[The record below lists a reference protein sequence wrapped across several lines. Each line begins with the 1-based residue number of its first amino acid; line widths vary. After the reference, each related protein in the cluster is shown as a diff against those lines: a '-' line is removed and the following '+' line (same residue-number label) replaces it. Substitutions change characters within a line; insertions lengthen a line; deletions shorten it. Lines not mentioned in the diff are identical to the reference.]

1 MGLEPAFARN
11 TVAWPLAGLLPPEPD
26 DPDFAIP
33 RGALR
38 VSPRDRPEDSYI
50 ADADGELTTVPV
62 EPVRQSRQKQRRRN
76 WTVAI
81 ACSCAFHVAVALAF
95 LTLPDGRPRIEGA
108 DQQGEMLL
116 GADPQQAAGDVGDD
130 PEVANVTMVTML
142 DAKPVETV
150 EAQATAAEETL
161 QPVTDA
167 AEASGTEEVEPVSE
181 AATETAALAD
191 RTEPA
196 PAQAVQPARQD
207 PSPDILAT
215 DRLVPADDNVV
226 PPPVSA
232 VETAEPAETD
242 APAPADPAPGE
253 TVQTTETVGA
263 AEEPK
268 PDRPEPKQPKKAT
281 AKSKPARKA
290 EPTEAEKPVAR
301 KKADKA
307 LAKADTKEKKTG
319 SGGRDGTDVARGMAD
334 GKKDGKILTAS
345 RGGKSGIGNAAV
357 TNYPGKIRSKL
368 VRAFN
373 STRTRATG
381 TATVAF
387 TVGSNGS
394 VRSARLTGSS
404 GVAALDKAALDAVRR
419 ASPFPPIPDGAGRSA
434 WQFQVPLG
442 IR

>member
-1 MGLEPAFARN
+1 M
-11 TVAWPLAGLLPPEPD
+11 AWPLAGFLPPEPD

-33 RGALR
+33 REALR
-38 VSPRDRPEDSYI
+38 VSLRDRPEDSYI
-50 ADADGELTTVPV
+50 DDADGDLPTVPV
-62 EPVRQSRQKQRRRN
+62 EPMRQARQKQRRRN

-95 LTLPDGRPRIEGA
+95 LTLPDDRPRTEGA

-130 PEVANVTMVTML
+130 PDVANVTMVTML
-142 DAKPVETV
+142 DARPVETV
-150 EAQATAAEETL
+150 EAQATAAAEML
-161 QPVTDA
+161 QPVTGA
-167 AEASGTEEVEPVSE
+167 AEASGTEVVEPVSE
-181 AATETAALAD
+181 PATEAAAPAD

-196 PAQAVQPARQD
+196 PAQRVQPARQD

-215 DRLVPADDNVV
+215 DRLVPADDNAV

-232 VETAEPAETD
+232 VETAEPAETS
-242 APAPADPAPGE
+242 APAPADPAPAE

-281 AKSKPARKA
+281 AQKKPARRA
-290 EPTEAEKPVAR
+290 EPNEPEKPALR
-301 KKADKA
+301 KKASKA
-307 LAKADTKEKKTG
+307 LAKADSKKKKTG
-319 SGGRDGTDVARGMAD
+319 SGGRDETDVVHGAAD
-334 GKKDGKILTAS
+334 GKKGGKILTAS

-387 TVGSNGS
+387 TVASNGS

-404 GVAALDKAALDAVRR
+404 GVAALDKAALDAIRR
-419 ASPFPPIPDGAGRSA
+419 ASPFPPIPEGAGRSA
-434 WQFQVPLG
+434 WQFEVPLG

>member
-1 MGLEPAFARN
+1 M
-11 TVAWPLAGLLPPEPD
+11 AWPLAGFLAPEPD

-33 RGALR
+33 REALR
-38 VSPRDRPEDSYI
+38 VSLRDRPEDSYI
-50 ADADGELTTVPV
+50 VDADGNLPTVPV
-62 EPVRQSRQKQRRRN
+62 EPMRQARQKQRRRN

-81 ACSCAFHVAVALAF
+81 ACSCALHAAVALAF
-95 LTLPDGRPRIEGA
+95 LTLPDDRPRIEGA

-116 GADPQQAAGDVGDD
+116 GADPQQAAGDAADD

-167 AEASGTEEVEPVSE
+167 AEASGTEVVEPVSE
-181 AATETAALAD
+181 AATEAAAPAD
-191 RTEPA
+191 RTDPA
-196 PAQAVQPARQD
+196 PAQPVHPARQD
-207 PSPDILAT
+207 PSPDILT
-215 DRLVPADDNVV
+215 THRLVPADDNAV

-232 VETAEPAETD
+232 DETAEPAETN
-242 APAPADPAPGE
+242 APATADPAPAE

-268 PDRPEPKQPKKAT
+268 PDRPKPRQAEPKKKAT
-281 AKSKPARKA
+281 AQKKPAGKA
-290 EPTEAEKPVAR
+290 EPDEPEKPIAR
-301 KKADKA
+301 DKASKA
-307 LAKADTKEKKTG
+307 LAKADTKKGKTG
-319 SGGRDGTDVARGMAD
+319 SGGRDETDVARGAAD

-345 RGGKSGIGNAAV
+345 RGGKSGVGNATV
-357 TNYPGKIRSKL
+357 TNYPGKIRSTL

-387 TVGSNGS
+387 TVASNGS

-419 ASPFPPIPDGAGRSA
+419 ASPFPPIPEGAGRSA
-434 WQFQVPLG
+434 WQFEVPLG

>member
-1 MGLEPAFARN
+1 M
-11 TVAWPLAGLLPPEPD
+11 AGFLPPEPD

-50 ADADGELTTVPV
+50 ADADGDLPTVPA
-62 EPVRQSRQKQRRRN
+62 EPLRQARQTRRRRN

-95 LTLPDGRPRIEGA
+95 LTLPDDRPSIEGA

-150 EAQATAAEETL
+150 EAQAAAAEETL

-167 AEASGTEEVEPVSE
+167 AETSDKEVVEPVNE
-181 AATETAALAD
+181 AATETAAPAD

-196 PAQAVQPARQD
+196 PAQPARQD
-207 PSPDILAT
+207 PSPDVLVT
-215 DRLVPADDNVV
+215 DRLVPADGNAV

-232 VETAEPAETD
+232 AETAEPAETS
-242 APAPADPAPGE
+242 APAPADPAPAE

-281 AKSKPARKA
+281 AKNKRARKA
-290 EPTEAEKPVAR
+290 EPNEPEKPALRR
-301 KKADKA
+301 KASKA
-307 LAKADTKEKKTG
+307 LAKADSKKKKTG
-319 SGGRDGTDVARGMAD
+319 SGGRDETDVARGMAD
-334 GKKDGKILTAS
+334 GRKDGKILTAS

-434 WQFQVPLG
+434 WQFEVPLG

>member
-1 MGLEPAFARN
+1 M
-11 TVAWPLAGLLPPEPD
+11 AWPLAGFLPPEPD

-33 RGALR
+33 REALR
-38 VSPRDRPEDSYI
+38 VSLRDRPEDSYI
-50 ADADGELTTVPV
+50 ADADGDLPTVPA
-62 EPVRQSRQKQRRRN
+62 EPLRQARQTRRRRN

-95 LTLPDGRPRIEGA
+95 LTLPDDRPSIEGA

-116 GADPQQAAGDVGDD
+116 GADPQQAAGDVADD

-150 EAQATAAEETL
+150 EAQAAAAEETL
-161 QPVTDA
+161 QPVTDV
-167 AEASGTEEVEPVSE
+167 VEPVNE
-181 AATETAALAD
+181 AATETAAPAD

-196 PAQAVQPARQD
+196 PAQPARQD
-207 PSPDILAT
+207 PSPDVLVT
-215 DRLVPADDNVV
+215 DRLVPADDNAV
-226 PPPVSA
+226 PPPVGA
-232 VETAEPAETD
+232 AETAEPAETS
-242 APAPADPAPGE
+242 APAPADPKPAE

-281 AKSKPARKA
+281 AKNKPARKA
-290 EPTEAEKPVAR
+290 EPNEPEKPALRR
-301 KKADKA
+301 KASKA
-307 LAKADTKEKKTG
+307 LAKADSKKKKTG
-319 SGGRDGTDVARGMAD
+319 SGGRDETDVARGMAD

-434 WQFQVPLG
+434 WQFEVPLG

>member
-1 MGLEPAFARN
+1 M
-11 TVAWPLAGLLPPEPD
+11 AGFLPPEPD

-33 RGALR
+33 RGALL

-50 ADADGELTTVPV
+50 ADADGDLPTVPA
-62 EPVRQSRQKQRRRN
+62 EPLRQTRQMQRRRN

-95 LTLPDGRPRIEGA
+95 LTLPDDRPRIEGA
-108 DQQGEMLL
+108 DQQGDMLL
-116 GADPQQAAGDVGDD
+116 GADPQQAAGDVADD
-130 PEVANVTMVTML
+130 PDVANVTMVTML

-150 EAQATAAEETL
+150 EAQAAAAEETL

-167 AEASGTEEVEPVSE
+167 AEASGTEVVEPVSE
-181 AATETAALAD
+181 AATEIAAVAD
-191 RTEPA
+191 RAEPA
-196 PAQAVQPARQD
+196 QPVQPARQD

-215 DRLVPADDNVV
+215 DRLVPADGNAV

-232 VETAEPAETD
+232 AETAEPAERS
-242 APAPADPAPGE
+242 APAPADPKPAE

-268 PDRPEPKQPKKAT
+268 PDRPEPRQPKKAT
-281 AKSKPARKA
+281 AKNKPARKA
-290 EPTEAEKPVAR
+290 EPNEPEKPALR
-301 KKADKA
+301 KKAGKA
-307 LAKADTKEKKTG
+307 AAKADTKKKKAG
-319 SGGRDGTDVARGMAD
+319 SGGRDETDVARGMAD
-334 GKKDGKILTAS
+334 GRKDGKILTAS

-419 ASPFPPIPDGAGRSA
+419 ASPFPPIPEGAGRSA
-434 WQFQVPLG
+434 WQFEVPLA

>member
-1 MGLEPAFARN
+1 M
-11 TVAWPLAGLLPPEPD
+11 AWPLAGFLPPEPD

-33 RGALR
+33 REALR
-38 VSPRDRPEDSYI
+38 VSLRDRPEDSYI
-50 ADADGELTTVPV
+50 VDADGDLPTVPE
-62 EPVRQSRQKQRRRN
+62 EPSRQTRQMQRRRN
-76 WTVAI
+76 LTVAI

-95 LTLPDGRPRIEGA
+95 LALPDDRPRIEGA

-116 GADPQQAAGDVGDD
+116 GADPQQAAGDAADD
-130 PEVANVTMVTML
+130 PDVANVTMVTML

-150 EAQATAAEETL
+150 EAQVAAAEETL
-161 QPVTDA
+161 QPATDA
-167 AEASGTEEVEPVSE
+167 AETSDKEVVEPVNG
-181 AATETAALAD
+181 AATETAAPAD

-196 PAQAVQPARQD
+196 PAQPARQD
-207 PSPDILAT
+207 PSPDVLVT
-215 DRLVPADDNVV
+215 DRLVPADDNAV
-226 PPPVSA
+226 PPPVGA
-232 VETAEPAETD
+232 AETAEPAETS
-242 APAPADPAPGE
+242 APAPADPKPAE

-281 AKSKPARKA
+281 AKNKPARKA
-290 EPTEAEKPVAR
+290 EPNEPEKPALRR
-301 KKADKA
+301 KASKA
-307 LAKADTKEKKTG
+307 LAKADSKKKKTG
-319 SGGRDGTDVARGMAD
+319 SGGRDETDVARGMAD

-434 WQFQVPLG
+434 WQFEVPLG

>member
-1 MGLEPAFARN
+1 M
-11 TVAWPLAGLLPPEPD
+11 AWPLAGFLPPEPD

-33 RGALR
+33 REALR
-38 VSPRDRPEDSYI
+38 VSLRDRPEDSYI
-50 ADADGELTTVPV
+50 ADADGDLPTVPA
-62 EPVRQSRQKQRRRN
+62 EPLRQARQTRRRRN

-95 LTLPDGRPRIEGA
+95 LTLPDDRPSIEGA

-130 PEVANVTMVTML
+130 PEVANVTMVTTL

-167 AEASGTEEVEPVSE
+167 AETSDKEVVEPVNE
-181 AATETAALAD
+181 AATEIAVPAD

-196 PAQAVQPARQD
+196 PAQPVQPARQD
-207 PSPDILAT
+207 PSPDVLAT
-215 DRLVPADDNVV
+215 DRLVPADDNAV

-232 VETAEPAETD
+232 AETAEPAKTS
-242 APAPADPAPGE
+242 APAPTDPAPAE

-268 PDRPEPKQPKKAT
+268 PDRPEPKRPKKAT
-281 AKSKPARKA
+281 AKDKPVKKA
-290 EPTEAEKPVAR
+290 EPAETEKPPLR
-301 KKADKA
+301 KKAGKA
-307 LAKADTKEKKTG
+307 AAKADTKKKKAG
-319 SGGRDGTDVARGMAD
+319 SGGRDETDVARGMAD
-334 GKKDGKILTAS
+334 GRKDGKILTAS

-419 ASPFPPIPDGAGRSA
+419 ASPFPPIPEGAGRSA
-434 WQFQVPLG
+434 WQFEVPLA

>member
-1 MGLEPAFARN
+1 M
-11 TVAWPLAGLLPPEPD
+11 AWPLAGILPPEPD

-50 ADADGELTTVPV
+50 ADADGDLPTVPV
-62 EPVRQSRQKQRRRN
+62 EPLWQARQTQRRRN

-81 ACSCAFHVAVALAF
+81 ACSCAFHVALALAF
-95 LTLPDGRPRIEGA
+95 LTLPDDRPTIEGA

-116 GADPQQAAGDVGDD
+116 GADPQQAAGNAADD
-130 PEVANVTMVTML
+130 REVANVTMVTML

-167 AEASGTEEVEPVSE
+167 AEASGVVEPVSQ

-196 PAQAVQPARQD
+196 PAQPVQPARQD

-215 DRLVPADDNVV
+215 DRLVPADDNAV

-232 VETAEPAETD
+232 TETAEPAETR
-242 APAPADPAPGE
+242 APAPAE
-253 TVQTTETVGA
+253 TVQTTETVSA

-268 PDRPEPKQPKKAT
+268 LDRPEPRQSKKAT

-290 EPTEAEKPVAR
+290 EANEPEKPALR
-301 KKADKA
+301 KKSGKA
-307 LAKADTKEKKTG
+307 LAKADSKKRKTG
-319 SGGRDGTDVARGMAD
+319 SGGRDETDVARGTAD

-345 RGGKSGIGNAAV
+345 RGGKSGVGNAAV

-387 TVGSNGS
+387 TVASNGG

-434 WQFQVPLG
+434 WQFEVPLG

>member
-1 MGLEPAFARN
+1 M
-11 TVAWPLAGLLPPEPD
+11 AWPLAGFLPPEPD

-50 ADADGELTTVPV
+50 ADADGDLTAVPM
-62 EPVRQSRQKQRRRN
+62 EPLRQARQTRRRRN

-95 LTLPDGRPRIEGA
+95 LTLPDDRPSIEGA

-150 EAQATAAEETL
+150 EAQAAAAEETL

-167 AEASGTEEVEPVSE
+167 AETSDKEVVEPVNE
-181 AATETAALAD
+181 AATETAAPAD

-196 PAQAVQPARQD
+196 PAQPARQD
-207 PSPDILAT
+207 PSPDVLAT
-215 DRLVPADDNVV
+215 DRLVSADDNAV

-232 VETAEPAETD
+232 AETAEPAETS
-242 APAPADPAPGE
+242 APAPADPALAE

-281 AKSKPARKA
+281 AKNKPARKA
-290 EPTEAEKPVAR
+290 EPNEPEKPALRR
-301 KKADKA
+301 KASKA
-307 LAKADTKEKKTG
+307 LAKADSKKKKTG
-319 SGGRDGTDVARGMAD
+319 SGGRDETDVARGMAD

-434 WQFQVPLG
+434 WQFEVPLG

>member
-1 MGLEPAFARN
+1 M
-11 TVAWPLAGLLPPEPD
+11 AWPLAGFLPPEPD

-38 VSPRDRPEDSYI
+38 VSLRDRPEDGYI
-50 ADADGELTTVPV
+50 VDADGDLPTVPA
-62 EPVRQSRQKQRRRN
+62 EPLRQARRKQRRRN

-81 ACSCAFHVAVALAF
+81 TCSCAFHVAVALAF
-95 LTLPDGRPRIEGA
+95 LTLPDDRPKIEGA
-108 DQQGEMLL
+108 DQHGEMLL
-116 GADPQQAAGDVGDD
+116 GADPQQAAGDAADD

-142 DAKPVETV
+142 EAKPVETV

-167 AEASGTEEVEPVSE
+167 AEASGVVEPVSE
-181 AATETAALAD
+181 AATETAAPAD

-196 PAQAVQPARQD
+196 PAQPARQD
-207 PSPDILAT
+207 PSPDILAI
-215 DRLVPADDNVV
+215 DRLVPTDDNAV
-226 PPPVSA
+226 PPPASA
-232 VETAEPAETD
+232 VETAKPAETN
-242 APAPADPAPGE
+242 APVPAAPRPAE

-268 PDRPEPKQPKKAT
+268 PDRPKPKQPKKAT
-281 AKSKPARKA
+281 AQKKPAGKA
-290 EPTEAEKPVAR
+290 EPDEPEKPTLR
-301 KKADKA
+301 KKSGKA
-307 LAKADTKEKKTG
+307 LAKADSKKRKTG
-319 SGGRDGTDVARGMAD
+319 SGGRDETDVARGMAD
-334 GKKDGKILTAS
+334 GRKDGKLLTAS

-387 TVGSNGS
+387 TVGSNGN

-404 GVAALDKAALDAVRR
+404 GVTALDKAALDAVRR
-419 ASPFPPIPDGAGRSA
+419 ASPFPPIPDGVGRSA
-434 WQFQVPLG
+434 WQFEVPLG

>member
-1 MGLEPAFARN
+1 M
-11 TVAWPLAGLLPPEPD
+11 AGFLPPEPD

-50 ADADGELTTVPV
+50 ADADGDLPTVPA
-62 EPVRQSRQKQRRRN
+62 EPLRQARQTRRRRN

-95 LTLPDGRPRIEGA
+95 LTLPDDRPSIEGA

-150 EAQATAAEETL
+150 EAQAAAAEETL

-167 AEASGTEEVEPVSE
+167 AETSDKEVVEPVNE
-181 AATETAALAD
+181 AATETAAPAD

-196 PAQAVQPARQD
+196 PAQPARQD
-207 PSPDILAT
+207 PSPDVLVT
-215 DRLVPADDNVV
+215 DRLVPADGNAV

-232 VETAEPAETD
+232 AETAEPAETS
-242 APAPADPAPGE
+242 APAPADPAPAE

-268 PDRPEPKQPKKAT
+268 PDRPEPKQPKEAT
-281 AKSKPARKA
+281 AKNKRARKA
-290 EPTEAEKPVAR
+290 EPNEPEKPALRR
-301 KKADKA
+301 KASKA
-307 LAKADTKEKKTG
+307 LAKADSKKKKTG
-319 SGGRDGTDVARGMAD
+319 SGGRDETDVARGMAD
-334 GKKDGKILTAS
+334 GRKDGKILTAS
-345 RGGKSGIGNAAV
+345 RGGKSGIGNAAF

-434 WQFQVPLG
+434 WQFEVPLG

>member
-1 MGLEPAFARN
+1 M
-11 TVAWPLAGLLPPEPD
+11 AWPLAGFLPPEPD

-50 ADADGELTTVPV
+50 ADADGDLTAVPM
-62 EPVRQSRQKQRRRN
+62 EPLRQARQTRRRRN

-95 LTLPDGRPRIEGA
+95 LTLPDDRPSIEGA

-130 PEVANVTMVTML
+130 PEVSNVTMVTML

-150 EAQATAAEETL
+150 EAQAAAAEETL

-167 AEASGTEEVEPVSE
+167 AETSDKEVVEPVNE
-181 AATETAALAD
+181 AATETAAPAD

-196 PAQAVQPARQD
+196 PAQPARQD
-207 PSPDILAT
+207 PSPDVLAT
-215 DRLVPADDNVV
+215 DRLVSADDNAV

-232 VETAEPAETD
+232 AETAEAAETS
-242 APAPADPAPGE
+242 APAPADPAPAE

-281 AKSKPARKA
+281 AKNKPARKA
-290 EPTEAEKPVAR
+290 EPNEPEKPALRR
-301 KKADKA
+301 KASKA
-307 LAKADTKEKKTG
+307 LAKADSKKKKTG
-319 SGGRDGTDVARGMAD
+319 SGGRHETDVARGMAD
-334 GKKDGKILTAS
+334 GRKDGKILTAS

-434 WQFQVPLG
+434 WQFEVPLG

>member
-33 RGALR
+33 RGAPR

-50 ADADGELTTVPV
+50 ADADGDLTAVPV
-62 EPVRQSRQKQRRRN
+62 EPLRQARQKQRRRN

-95 LTLPDGRPRIEGA
+95 LTLPDDRPRIEGA

-116 GADPQQAAGDVGDD
+116 GAEPQQAAGDVGDD

-167 AEASGTEEVEPVSE
+167 AKTSDIEVVEPVSE
-181 AATETAALAD
+181 AAKETALAD

-196 PAQAVQPARQD
+196 PAQPARQD

-215 DRLVPADDNVV
+215 DRLVPADDNAV

-232 VETAEPAETD
+232 TETAEPAETS
-242 APAPADPAPGE
+242 APAPADPTPAE

-268 PDRPEPKQPKKAT
+268 PNRPEPKQPKKAT
-281 AKSKPARKA
+281 AKNKPAKKA
-290 EPTEAEKPVAR
+290 EPNEPEKPALR
-301 KKADKA
+301 KKAAKA
-307 LAKADTKEKKTG
+307 LAKADSKKRKTG
-319 SGGRDGTDVARGMAD
+319 SGGRDETDVARGTAD

-345 RGGKSGIGNAAV
+345 RGGKSGVGNAAV

-368 VRAFN
+368 VRALN

-434 WQFQVPLG
+434 WQFEVPLG

>member
-11 TVAWPLAGLLPPEPD
+11 TVARPLAGFLPPEPD

-50 ADADGELTTVPV
+50 ADADGDLTAVPV
-62 EPVRQSRQKQRRRN
+62 EPLRQARQKQRRRN

-95 LTLPDGRPRIEGA
+95 LTLPDDRPRIEGA

-116 GADPQQAAGDVGDD
+116 GADPQQAAGDAADD

-167 AEASGTEEVEPVSE
+167 AEASGTEMVEPVSE

-196 PAQAVQPARQD
+196 PAQAVQPAGQD

-215 DRLVPADDNVV
+215 DRLVPADDNAV

-232 VETAEPAETD
+232 ANPAETD

-263 AEEPK
+263 AEESK

-281 AKSKPARKA
+281 AKNKSAKKA
-290 EPTEAEKPVAR
+290 EPNEPEKPALRR
-301 KKADKA
+301 KAGKA
-307 LAKADTKEKKTG
+307 LAKADSKKRKTG
-319 SGGRDGTDVARGMAD
+319 SDGRHETDVARGMAD
-334 GKKDGKILTAS
+334 GQKDGKILTAS
-345 RGGKSGIGNAAV
+345 RGGKSSIGNAAV

-368 VRAFN
+368 VQAFN

-387 TVGSNGS
+387 TVASNGS

-434 WQFQVPLG
+434 WQFEVPLG

>member
-1 MGLEPAFARN
+1 M
-11 TVAWPLAGLLPPEPD
+11 AWPLAGFLPPEPD

-50 ADADGELTTVPV
+50 ADVDGDLTAVPV
-62 EPVRQSRQKQRRRN
+62 EPLRQARQTRRRRN

-95 LTLPDGRPRIEGA
+95 LTLPDDRPSIEGA

-150 EAQATAAEETL
+150 EAQAAAAEETL
-161 QPVTDA
+161 QPVTDP
-167 AEASGTEEVEPVSE
+167 AETSDKEVVEPVNE
-181 AATETAALAD
+181 AATETAAVAD

-196 PAQAVQPARQD
+196 QPVQPARQD

-215 DRLVPADDNVV
+215 DRLVPADDNAV
-226 PPPVSA
+226 PPPVGA
-232 VETAEPAETD
+232 VETAEPAET
-242 APAPADPAPGE
+242 APADPAPAE
-253 TVQTTETVGA
+253 TVETAETVVA
-263 AEEPK
+263 AEEPR
-268 PDRPEPKQPKKAT
+268 PDKPEPRQPKKAT
-281 AKSKPARKA
+281 AKSKPAGKV
-290 EPTEAEKPVAR
+290 EPNEPEKPALR
-301 KKADKA
+301 KKAGKA
-307 LAKADTKEKKTG
+307 AAKADTKKKKAG
-319 SGGRDGTDVARGMAD
+319 SGGRDETDVARGMAD
-334 GKKDGKILTAS
+334 ARKDGKILTAS

-419 ASPFPPIPDGAGRSA
+419 ASPFPPIPEGAGRSA
-434 WQFQVPLG
+434 WQFEVPLG

>member
-1 MGLEPAFARN
+1 M
-11 TVAWPLAGLLPPEPD
+11 AWPLAGFLPPEPD

-33 RGALR
+33 RGALL
-38 VSPRDRPEDSYI
+38 VSPRDRPEDTYI
-50 ADADGELTTVPV
+50 ADADGELPTVPA
-62 EPVRQSRQKQRRRN
+62 EPLRQTRQMQRRRN

-95 LTLPDGRPRIEGA
+95 LTLPDDRPRIEGA
-108 DQQGEMLL
+108 DQQGDMLL
-116 GADPQQAAGDVGDD
+116 GADPQQAAGDVADD
-130 PEVANVTMVTML
+130 PDVANVTMVTML
-142 DAKPVETV
+142 DSKPVETV

-167 AEASGTEEVEPVSE
+167 VEASDKEVVEPVSE
-181 AATETAALAD
+181 AATETAAVAD
-191 RTEPA
+191 RTAPA
-196 PAQAVQPARQD
+196 PVQPVQPARQA

-215 DRLVPADDNVV
+215 DRLVPADDNAV

-232 VETAEPAETD
+232 VETAEPAETSSPAPTD
-242 APAPADPAPGE
+242 PAPAE
-253 TVQTTETVGA
+253 TVQTAETVGA

-268 PDRPEPKQPKKAT
+268 PDRPEPRQPKKAT
-281 AKSKPARKA
+281 AKNKPARKA
-290 EPTEAEKPVAR
+290 EPNEPEKPALRR
-301 KKADKA
+301 KASKA
-307 LAKADTKEKKTG
+307 LAKADSKKKKTG
-319 SGGRDGTDVARGMAD
+319 SGGRDETDVARGMAD

-434 WQFQVPLG
+434 WQFEVPLG

>member
-1 MGLEPAFARN
+1 M
-11 TVAWPLAGLLPPEPD
+11 AGFLPPEPD

-33 RGALR
+33 RGVLH

-50 ADADGELTTVPV
+50 ADADGELTAVPA
-62 EPVRQSRQKQRRRN
+62 EPLRQARQMQRRHN

-81 ACSCAFHVAVALAF
+81 ACSCAFHAAVALAF
-95 LTLPDGRPRIEGA
+95 LTLPDDRPSIEGA

-130 PEVANVTMVTML
+130 PEVTNVTMVTML

-150 EAQATAAEETL
+150 EAQATAAEEAL
-161 QPVTDA
+161 QPVTDV
-167 AEASGTEEVEPVSE
+167 AEASEKDVVEPVSE
-181 AATETAALAD
+181 AVTETAPLAD
-191 RTEPA
+191 RPEPA
-196 PAQAVQPARQD
+196 PAQPVEPARPD

-215 DRLVPADDNVV
+215 DRLVPTDDNAV
-226 PPPVSA
+226 PPPVST
-232 VETAEPAETD
+232 VERADPAETS
-242 APAPADPAPGE
+242 APAPADPAPAE
-253 TVQTTETVGA
+253 TVQTVETVVA

-268 PDRPEPKQPKKAT
+268 PERPKPKQPKKAT
-281 AKSKPARKA
+281 AKNKPARKA
-290 EPTEAEKPVAR
+290 EPNEPEKPVSR
-301 KKADKA
+301 KKAGKA
-307 LAKADTKEKKTG
+307 LAKADSKKKKTG
-319 SGGRDGTDVARGMAD
+319 SGGRDEMDVARGTAD

-434 WQFQVPLG
+434 WQFEVPLG

>member
-1 MGLEPAFARN
+1 M
-11 TVAWPLAGLLPPEPD
+11 AGFLPPEPD
-26 DPDFAIP
+26 DPDFTIP

-50 ADADGELTTVPV
+50 ADADGDLTAVPM
-62 EPVRQSRQKQRRRN
+62 EPLRQARQTRRRRN

-95 LTLPDGRPRIEGA
+95 LTLPDDRPSIEGA

-150 EAQATAAEETL
+150 EAQAAAAEETL

-167 AEASGTEEVEPVSE
+167 AETSDKEVVEPVNE
-181 AATETAALAD
+181 AATETAAPAD

-196 PAQAVQPARQD
+196 PAQPARQD
-207 PSPDILAT
+207 PSPDVLAT
-215 DRLVPADDNVV
+215 DRLVPADDNAV
-226 PPPVSA
+226 PPVSA
-232 VETAEPAETD
+232 VETAEPAETS
-242 APAPADPAPGE
+242 APAPADPAPAE

-281 AKSKPARKA
+281 AKNKPVRKA
-290 EPTEAEKPVAR
+290 EPNEPEKPALRR
-301 KKADKA
+301 KASKA
-307 LAKADTKEKKTG
+307 LAKADSKKKKTG
-319 SGGRDGTDVARGMAD
+319 SGGRDETDVARGMAD
-334 GKKDGKILTAS
+334 GRKDGKILTAS

-419 ASPFPPIPDGAGRSA
+419 ASPFPPIPEGAGRSA
-434 WQFQVPLG
+434 WQFEVPLG